1 MPYGVGDSI
10 SISPIEMN
18 QIPQFI
24 YKRSNQVTMI
34 IFVPIF
40 ALLFISIYSPFDFD
54 RIDTNTK
61 LFTWLNISREL
72 AVQLITIFLIVVGM
86 AVAAFCRW
94 MMALYT
100 RKHTLSYVKYI
111 LWIACEVLVMSV
123 FFTLAAEF
131 FTDTDKGIVTL
142 FRNSLVKTFLILLIP
157 YTMCYIY
164 FIWQERVAQLRTLR
178 QRIAD
183 DETALQ
189 TAYVQIFDTKGEMRL
204 SVRREHLLLIESADN
219 YICVWYTNNNSPKKV
234 LVRNTLKQ
242 VAEQLAS
249 THIQQCH
256 RSYMVN
262 LDLVKVMRR
271 EKEGMYIEFGIEGV
285 PDVPISKTYSDSI
298 KKWLMNSPESA

>member
-1 MPYGVGDSI
+1 MTP
-10 SISPIEMN
+10 
-18 QIPQFI
+18 IPQFI
-24 YKRSNQVTMI
+24 YNRSNQLAMI

-54 RIDTNTK
+54 RIDTDTRF
-61 LFTWLNISREL
+61 LAWLNISREL
-72 AVQLITIFLIVVGM
+72 VVQLITIFLILIGM
-86 AVAAFCRW
+86 AVAAISRW
-94 MMALYT
+94 LMNIHT
-100 RKHTLSYVKYI
+100 RRHTMSYVTYI
-111 LWIACEVLVMSV
+111 SWIACEILAMSV
-123 FFTLAAEF
+123 IFTLAAVL
-131 FTDTDKGIVTL
+131 FTETEKGVITL

-164 FIWQERVAQLRTLR
+164 FIWQERVAQLRLLR
-178 QRIAD
+178 LQIAE

-189 TAYVQIFDTKGEMRL
+189 TAYIQIFDTKGEMRL

-219 YICVWYTNNNSPKKV
+219 YICVWYTNNNAPKKV
-234 LVRNTLKQ
+234 LVRNTLKH

-271 EKEGMYIEFGIEGV
+271 EKEGMFIEFGIAGV
-285 PDVPISKTYSDSI
+285 PDVPISKTYVDSV
-298 KKWLMNSPESA
+298 KKWLISSPENA